1 MSQRVAIE
9 PVREWLMEQSLL
21 APPLE
26 QLIPRLADRARAAG
40 LPVDRL
46 HMATNLLHPQFRSIS
61 FTWRARQSLVA
72 EAHRPDASSAQNW
85 MLSPFKPM
93 IDEAERQ
100 LRAINDPQ
108 ARREATVPPLRL
120 HLERGEGLGRYPVLD
135 EIVAE
140 GGTDYVACIIAFGTD
155 GTINPD
161 DIYGVAVSWSTFR
174 PGGFTDADLAA
185 IGSLRVPLAAAVRSG
200 LDIAVSRAI
209 LSAYLGAD
217 AGARVLA
224 GDIFRGQVQ
233 TLRAA
238 ILYGDLRGFTAVTDR
253 LPGAEVVTLLDRLF
267 EAMAGPVLARGG
279 QVMKFMGDAILATF
293 APGATGEGAD
303 EAAACTAAL
312 DAAVEAQAAV
322 AAVNAG
328 HRADGKPEMPLDQAL
343 HLGTLMY
350 GNVGTEQRLDFTV
363 IGPAINEASRMEALC
378 QPLDVPITI
387 SRSFADATGDP
398 GRFRSL
404 GEQTLRGLS
413 APREIFTVA

>member
-293 APGATGEGAD
+293 ALED
-303 EAAACTAAL
+303 EAEAPVCAAAL
-312 DAAVEAQAAV
+312 DAAIEAQAAV
-322 AAVNAG
+322 QVVNRQHLAAGRPA
-328 HRADGKPEMPLDQAL
+328 MPLDQAL
-343 HLGTLMY
+343 HLGTVMY
-350 GNVGTEQRLDFTV
+350 GNVGTKARLDFTV
-363 IGPAINEASRMEALC
+363 IGPAVNEAARMESLC
-378 QPLDVPITI
+378 QRLDVPITV
-387 SRSFADATGDP
+387 SQSFADAAATP
-398 GRFRSL
+398 ERFRPL
-404 GEQTLRGLS
+404 GRQTLRGVG
-413 APREIFTVA
+413 APLQIFTVART